1 MENKA
6 SQEKVMEND
15 EYVLDKLQQE
25 KLTEISCRGD
35 EVHMYPLSFAEFMTA
50 YNGNRYDGWN
60 EYITYEGIPLVVL
73 AETEE

>member
-1 MENKA
+1 MENTA

>member
-60 EYITYEGIPLVVL
+60 EYITYGGIPLVVFGRN
-73 AETEE
+73 

>member
-50 YNGNRYDGWN
+50 YNGNRYDGWK